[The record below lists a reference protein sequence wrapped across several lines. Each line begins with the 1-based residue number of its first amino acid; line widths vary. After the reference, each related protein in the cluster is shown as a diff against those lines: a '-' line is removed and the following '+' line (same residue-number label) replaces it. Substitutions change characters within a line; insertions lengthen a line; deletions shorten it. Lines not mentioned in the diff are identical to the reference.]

1 MYELEWPREKA
12 DFRYIDREKNNIIEI
27 INTNDVSKEFY
38 NYSINFYISGRLL
51 IEHLI
56 PIRSNAKK
64 DSWFFPIVY
73 LYRQAIELILK
84 AIVFKY
90 IDNRN
95 ERIEYL
101 REVRHDLSSSFRV
114 LIEKLNLNKINTNLE
129 EIKWLQ
135 KFLED
140 ITYVDRESDVFR
152 YPFSNTG
159 KTFFN
164 EQKNINLC
172 YLRVN
177 FNTAFEILNDIFND
191 TNLIGKKYKAY
202 KPKFLIGGGDYLEQS
217 VIGWSSSG
225 KKIDFYR
232 YVQGYS
238 DAGDYLKSLLTK
250 DNNKLEV
257 LFLPMC
263 YLYRNSVELSLKRI
277 LIEDIKIDYNRA
289 MKIITRKKHSVLG
302 IWNKVKSE
310 IEKCANTDEDTT
322 VSSVEKYI
330 IGLQNID
337 SSSDKFRYPTD
348 KNLDFHFNN
357 NEKFDFENV
366 ALCFKELLSFLDAVD
381 GELSARREWE
391 IEMTNYYDDY

>member
-1 MYELEWPREKA
+1 M
-12 DFRYIDREKNNIIEI
+12 
-27 INTNDVSKEFY
+27 
-38 NYSINFYISGRLL
+38 
-51 IEHLI
+51 
-56 PIRSNAKK
+56 
-64 DSWFFPIVY
+64 
-73 LYRQAIELILK
+73 ILK

-90 IDNRN
+90 IENRN

-114 LIEKLNLNKINTNLE
+114 LIDKLNLNKINTNLE

-191 TNLIGKKYKAY
+191 TDLISKKYKAY
-202 KPKFLIGGGDYLEQS
+202 KPKFLICGGDYFEQS
-217 VIGWSSSG
+217 VIGWSSRA
-225 KKIDFYR
+225 KNFDFYP

-250 DNNKLEV
+250 DNKKLEV

-277 LIEDIKIDYNRA
+277 LIEDMKIDYNKV

-330 IGLQNID
+330 ISLQNID

-391 IEMTNYYDDY
+391 IEMTNYYDYY